1 MKKISLNHLI
11 MLWISAMF
19 LFAGCEA
26 LPVEEPGTT
35 RTLATY
41 MGPLALDNSQ
51 WSLASLNGHELVQ
64 GSKVSLNVSENTING
79 NGSCNRYNG
88 RFAIEN
94 DTIDITNLTST
105 RLGCKFLAQEHE
117 YFDALK
123 AVSTYTLTDE
133 HFTLSDAQG
142 NAALVFAPTVHLPL
156 EETQWQLAFYYRPE
170 SMVSA
175 RAEYSI
181 ESGQLTIG
189 PPIATRM
196 ACEGDIM
203 EQENAVLENLAQ
215 AVTYTIQENKLIL
228 TNGGGQAVLEF
239 RAKE

>member
-175 RAEYSI
+175 
-181 ESGQLTIG
+181 TIG